1 MSEDKATTAEPEV
14 VDGRKLRG
22 RRRRAQI
29 IEATLEIVRRDGA
42 TGVTHRTV
50 AKEAGITTSLT
61 LYYFATLDDLLVAA
75 LTSVTQEY
83 TDRIQD
89 LIDAENDDPLD
100 GLSELIAESA
110 GPGRERALAERELST
125 LAARR
130 PALRSAARAWRDKV
144 AELARTR
151 TDDPDAIE
159 AFVALSDGLC
169 TAILL
174 DDREADPGH
183 IRAVLGRAL
192 SPSGSVNSDRVSRP
206 RTRAQ
211 AD

>member
-1 MSEDKATTAEPEV
+1 MPDEAMTAAHDGGHET

-22 RRRRAQI
+22 RLRRAQI

-61 LYYFATLDDLLVAA
+61 LYYFATLDDLLIAA
-75 LTSVTQEY
+75 LTSVTDEY
-83 TDRIQD
+83 TRRIRH
-89 LIDAENDDPLD
+89 LIDTADDPLT
-100 GLSELIAESA
+100 GLAELIAESG

-130 PALRSAARAWRDKV
+130 PALRPIARRWRDNV
-144 AELARTR
+144 AELARTQ
-151 TDDPDAIE
+151 TDDTETIE

-174 DDREADPGH
+174 DDREADPDH
-183 IRAVLGRAL
+183 IRAVLRKAL
-192 SPSGSVNSDRVSRP
+192 IRDSR
-206 RTRAQ
+206 
-211 AD
+211 

>member
-1 MSEDKATTAEPEV
+1 MTEEAITAAHDGGHET

-22 RRRRAQI
+22 RLRRAQI

-61 LYYFATLDDLLVAA
+61 LYYFATLDDLLIAA
-75 LTSVTQEY
+75 LTSVTDEY
-83 TDRIQD
+83 TRRIRH
-89 LIDAENDDPLD
+89 LIDTADDPLT
-100 GLSELIAESA
+100 GLAELIAESG

-130 PALRSAARAWRDKV
+130 PALRPIARRWRDNV
-144 AELARTR
+144 AELARTQ
-151 TDDPDAIE
+151 TDDTETIE

-174 DDREADPGH
+174 DDREADSHH
-183 IRAVLGRAL
+183 IRAVLRKAL
-192 SPSGSVNSDRVSRP
+192 IRDSR
-206 RTRAQ
+206 
-211 AD
+211 

>member
-1 MSEDKATTAEPEV
+1 MAAEEGT
-14 VDGRKLRG
+14 VDGRTLRG
-22 RRRRAQI
+22 QRRRAQI
-29 IEATLEIVRRDGA
+29 IEATLTIVRRDGA

-75 LTSVTQEY
+75 LTSVTDAY
-83 TDRIQD
+83 TQRIRQ
-89 LIDAENDDPLD
+89 LIDTEDDPLD
-100 GLSELIAESA
+100 GLARLIAESA

-130 PALRSAARAWRDKV
+130 PALRPVARRWRDNV
-144 AELARTR
+144 AELARTQ
-151 TDDPDAIE
+151 TGDANAIE

-174 DDREADPGH
+174 DDHEADPDH
-183 IRAVLGRAL
+183 IRALLRETL
-192 SPSGSVNSDRVSRP
+192 SRTTPWPRRPDR
-206 RTRAQ
+206 
-211 AD
+211 

>member
-1 MSEDKATTAEPEV
+1 MTDEAMTAAHDGGHET
-14 VDGRKLRG
+14 VDGRTLRG
-22 RRRRAQI
+22 RLRRAQI

-61 LYYFATLDDLLVAA
+61 LYYFATLDDLLIAA
-75 LTSVTQEY
+75 LTSVTDEY
-83 TDRIQD
+83 TRRIRH
-89 LIDAENDDPLD
+89 LIDTADDPLT
-100 GLSELIAESA
+100 GLAELIAESG

-130 PALRSAARAWRDKV
+130 PALRPIARRWRDNV
-144 AELARTR
+144 AELARTQ
-151 TDDPDAIE
+151 TDDTDTIE

-174 DDREADPGH
+174 DDREADPDH
-183 IRAVLGRAL
+183 IRAVLRKAL
-192 SPSGSVNSDRVSRP
+192 SRNSR
-206 RTRAQ
+206 
-211 AD
+211 

>member
-1 MSEDKATTAEPEV
+1 MAVEQHTG
-14 VDGRKLRG
+14 DGRRLRG
-22 RRRRAQI
+22 QRRRAQI
-29 IEATLEIVRRDGA
+29 IEATLTVVRRDGA

-75 LTSVTQEY
+75 LTSVTDAY
-83 TDRIQD
+83 THRIRQ
-89 LIDAENDDPLD
+89 LIDTETDPLD
-100 GLSELIAESA
+100 GLARLIAESA

-130 PALRSAARAWRDKV
+130 PALRPAARRWRENV
-144 AELARTR
+144 AELARTQ
-151 TDDPDAIE
+151 TGDPDIIE

-174 DDREADPGH
+174 DDHDADPDH
-183 IRAVLGRAL
+183 IRAVLSKTL
-192 SPSGSVNSDRVSRP
+192 L
-206 RTRAQ
+206 RTSQ
-211 AD
+211 

>member
-1 MSEDKATTAEPEV
+1 VAVEPDT

-22 RRRRAQI
+22 QRRRAQI
-29 IEATLEIVRRDGA
+29 IEATLTIVRRDGA

-75 LTSVTQEY
+75 LTSVTDDY
-83 TDRIQD
+83 THRIRQ
-89 LIDAENDDPLD
+89 LIDTEADPLD
-100 GLSELIAESA
+100 GLAQLIAESA

-130 PALRSAARAWRDKV
+130 PALRPIARRWRDNV
-144 AELARTR
+144 AELARTQ
-151 TDDPDAIE
+151 TADADAIE

-174 DDREADPGH
+174 DDREADPDH
-183 IRAVLGRAL
+183 IRAVLSKTL
-192 SPSGSVNSDRVSRP
+192 P
-206 RTRAQ
+206 RTGRSDHAGGPH
-211 AD
+211 

>member
-1 MSEDKATTAEPEV
+1 MSTDQDT

-61 LYYFATLDDLLVAA
+61 LYYFATMDDLLIAA
-75 LTSVTQEY
+75 LTSVTEAY
-83 TDRIQD
+83 THRIRQ
-89 LIDAENDDPLD
+89 LIDTDDDPLG

-130 PALRSAARAWRDKV
+130 PALRPVARRWRDNV
-144 AELARTR
+144 AELARTQ
-151 TDDPDAIE
+151 TDDPDLIE
-159 AFVALSDGLC
+159 AVVALSDGLC

-174 DDREADPGH
+174 NDHEADPDH
-183 IRAVLGRAL
+183 IRAVLSKAL
-192 SPSGSVNSDRVSRP
+192 LSSR
-206 RTRAQ
+206 
-211 AD
+211 

>member
-1 MSEDKATTAEPEV
+1 MPGEQGA

-22 RRRRAQI
+22 QRRRAQI
-29 IEATLEIVRRDGA
+29 IDATLTIVRRDGA

-61 LYYFATLDDLLVAA
+61 LYYFATLDELLIAA
-75 LTSVTQEY
+75 LTSVTDAY
-83 TDRIQD
+83 TQRIRQV
-89 LIDAENDDPLD
+89 IDAD
-100 GLSELIAESA
+100 GDKIAGLAHLIAESA

-130 PALRSAARAWRDKV
+130 PALRPAVRRWRDNV
-144 AELARTR
+144 AELARTQSG
-151 TDDPDAIE
+151 DPDTIE

-174 DDREADPGH
+174 DDREADPRH
-183 IRAVLGRAL
+183 IRAVLTKAL
-192 SPSGSVNSDRVSRP
+192 LGASHRP
-206 RTRAQ
+206 
-211 AD
+211 

>member
-1 MSEDKATTAEPEV
+1 MTDEAITAAHDGGHET

-22 RRRRAQI
+22 RLRRAQI

-61 LYYFATLDDLLVAA
+61 LYYFATLDDLLIAA
-75 LTSVTQEY
+75 LTSVTDEY
-83 TDRIQD
+83 TRRIRH
-89 LIDAENDDPLD
+89 LIDTADDPLT
-100 GLSELIAESA
+100 GLAELIAESG

-130 PALRSAARAWRDKV
+130 PALRPIARRWRDNV
-144 AELARTR
+144 AELARTQ
-151 TDDPDAIE
+151 TDDTDTIE

-174 DDREADPGH
+174 DDREADSHH
-183 IRAVLGRAL
+183 IRAVLRKAL
-192 SPSGSVNSDRVSRP
+192 IRDSR
-206 RTRAQ
+206 
-211 AD
+211 